1 MFLYESRAFECG
13 SFVKGSIIEPVRITM
28 YTQILVPLDGSET
41 AEKVLPYARIL
52 AATLKTPVEL
62 LGVTDIGTQLEK
74 FRYLDTLIDEGIRSS
89 REYLER
95 IAKTFPSAR
104 VKCTVEKGR
113 PEEVIIVK
121 AAAEKGRLVAI
132 ASHGRSG
139 INRWLLGSIS
149 ERVLRGATNPVLV
162 VRANEQGSTEG
173 EPAPDSMIVP
183 LDGSELAESVLPH
196 VVELAKAFNSKVT
209 LLRSY
214 SLKQMVYRFDDYTPD
229 LDELKHELKWEAMS
243 YLDDKVSQ
251 LKSEGL
257 AHVFPFVTEGDAA
270 QTIIELAKGA
280 PNSWIT
286 MCTHG
291 RSGVKRWVLGSI
303 TEKVV
308 RHSGNPV
315 LVIRATEAHG

>member
-1 MFLYESRAFECG
+1 
-13 SFVKGSIIEPVRITM
+13 M
-28 YTQILVPLDGSET
+28 YRQILVPLDGSET

-52 AATLKTPVEL
+52 AATLKNSVEL
-62 LGVTDIGTQLEK
+62 MGVIDISTQLEK
-74 FRYLDTLIDEGIRSS
+74 VRYLDTLIDEGVRRS

-95 IAKTFPSAR
+95 VAKTFPGAS

-121 AAAEKGRLVAI
+121 AAGEKDTLVAM

-149 ERVLRGATNPVLV
+149 EKVLRVATNPVLV
-162 VRANEQGSTEG
+162 VRANEQGSAEG
-173 EPAPDSMIVP
+173 EAAPDSMIVP

-196 VVELAKAFNSKVT
+196 VVELTKAFNSKVT

-214 SLKQMVYRFDDYTPD
+214 SLKQMIYRVEDYTPD
-229 LDELKHELKWEAMS
+229 LDELKHELQWEAMS

-251 LKSEGL
+251 LNGAGL
-257 AHVFPFVTEGDAA
+257 VHVFPFVTEGDAA
-270 QTIIELAKGA
+270 ETIIELAKGA
-280 PNSWIT
+280 PNSWIA

-291 RSGVKRWVLGSI
+291 RSGVKRWVLGSV

-315 LVIRATEAHG
+315 LAIRAKEAHG